1 MYNTCACKITLLL
14 FGRNKYMQPSAQQ
27 RTPFLHEALER
38 SHGPPPCTRPLQ
50 PAHRLDPK
58 TLETLKPLKPKLGGY
73 SLARFPPDRRASTAP
88 STLVV
93 AGSSRCRQA
102 PAASCSGYA
111 SHSCE
116 NSSRS
121 SPCVGTRDARYGVGN
136 SY

>member
-1 MYNTCACKITLLL
+1 MYNTCACKVTLLL
-14 FGRNKYMQPSAQQ
+14 FSRNEYMQPAAQQ
-27 RTPFLHEALER
+27 RTPFLHETLER

-50 PAHRLDPK
+50 PAHRLDSK
-58 TLETLKPLKPKLGGY
+58 ILETLKLLPPKFGGY
-73 SLARFPPDRRASTAP
+73 SLARFAPDRRASTAP

-111 SHSCE
+111 SHSRE

-121 SPCVGTRDARYGVGN
+121 CPCVGTGDAR
-136 SY
+136 